1 MIRKEQLTTLAPAGL
16 GWLAMLWVSPA
27 AALAGLALGGGLFL
41 WTRSLALS
49 ICLAAL
55 SFPFGAWLIDHPSL
69 PWLAAGVA
77 LGGALAWVYRSGLQA
92 ER

>member
-1 MIRKEQLTTLAPAGL
+1 MRDELAKVAPAAL
-16 GWLAMLWVSPA
+16 GWLVMLWVSPA

-49 ICLAAL
+49 ICLPAL

-69 PWLAAGVA
+69 PWIALAAG